1 MEGREDDVLIKP
13 LRYTGW
19 NLAHTMRLDD
29 LVRTYE
35 LLKQG
40 NRTGR
45 H

>member
-1 MEGREDDVLIKP
+1 MLIKP

-19 NLAHTMRLDD
+19 NSAHTMRLDD

-35 LLKQG
+35 LPMQG
-40 NRTGR
+40 NITGR